1 MCDNFSAPVFF
12 TMILYFE
19 LTANCSLIRSET
31 SVWKVC
37 VKKYGF
43 FYEDEDDTSVH
54 DNPEVIDLEF
64 MQYAKNDIS
73 ALLDQSEAGNVD
85 KDLTEL
91 EKDVKKVDKDV
102 PKVNKNVKTSNKK
115 EKQVIKVVKEVEK
128 DVKGVQ
134 KDVKE
139 MDKDVKELAK
149 DGERVDRSRENS
161 RNCSEETK
169 VAFAKT
175 HKTGSTTVQ
184 NILFRFGEQR
194 RLSFVLP
201 KARD

>member
-1 MCDNFSAPVFF
+1 
-12 TMILYFE
+12 MILYFE
-19 LTANCSLIRSET
+19 LTANCSLIRSES

-102 PKVNKNVKTSNKK
+102 PKVNKNVQTSNKK
-115 EKQVIKVVKEVEK
+115 EKQVPYFSLLLCVYYKNERTT
-128 DVKGVQ
+128 KG
-134 KDVKE
+134 DDACCE
-139 MDKDVKELAK
+139 YLLAFLFHCA
-149 DGERVDRSRENS
+149 SLNQLQS
-161 RNCSEETK
+161 
-169 VAFAKT
+169 
-175 HKTGSTTVQ
+175 STC
-184 NILFRFGEQR
+184 
-194 RLSFVLP
+194 
-201 KARD
+201 

>member
-1 MCDNFSAPVFF
+1 MCSIVFF
-12 TMILYFE
+12 TMLLYFE
-19 LTANCSLIRSET
+19 LTANCSLIRSES

-85 KDLTEL
+85 KDVKEL
-91 EKDVKKVDKDV
+91 DKDVKT
-102 PKVNKNVKTSNKK
+102 VNKDVKTSNKK
-115 EKQVIKVVKEVEK
+115 DKEVNKVLKEVDKDVKEVHK
-128 DVKGVQ
+128 DVKKMD

-149 DGERVDRSRENS
+149 DGEMVDRSRENS